1 MTLPSTDEKLSQA
14 LTRLL
19 TGQPTR
25 TNGELTV
32 TNLCLEAGV
41 GRDSFYRS
49 PIKDHF
55 AACRANADTNE
66 PETTRLREEIRQLT
80 ATRKAE
86 RADHSRTLRELEELL
101 RSYANQIQALALDNH
116 HLAAENTRLLRQL
129 DNPPNG
135 VRTLHRGP

>member
-19 TGQPTR
+19 TGQATR

-55 AACRANADTNE
+55 AACRANAHANK
-66 PETTRLREEIRQLT
+66 PETARLREETRQHTTKL
-80 ATRKAE
+80 KAE
-86 RADHSRTLRELEELL
+86 RAERARALRELEELL
-101 RSYANQIQALALDNH
+101 HSYANQIQALTLDNH
-116 HLAAENTRLLRQL
+116 RLAAENTRLLRQL
-129 DNPPNG
+129 DNPPTT
-135 VRTLHRGP
+135 VHTIHRGP